1 LIVNNKNL
9 ILLLRLMDLR
19 ENCGTPRDENGR
31 RIPSEAENRD
41 GDGEYFRWWTIS
53 GKIFFV

>member
-1 LIVNNKNL
+1 
-9 ILLLRLMDLR
+9 MDLR

-31 RIPSEAENRD
+31 RIPSEAENRN